1 VHEQIS
7 DINLTADG
15 ATTLRAYVHQK
26 ASLLPDVSLAK
37 TALQLHVLVCAQQV
51 GASPTGRTM
60 LQVVQCN
67 TKFEVALNT
76 CLWCS
81 SVTPSAQ
88 KRPADVPLR
97 ATSRWLSYLKTS
109 NRQQRLS
116 TMPSSKR
123 IVTIILV
130 TQEEHTMLVH
140 IVSTI

>member
-1 VHEQIS
+1 
-7 DINLTADG
+7 
-15 ATTLRAYVHQK
+15 
-26 ASLLPDVSLAK
+26 
-37 TALQLHVLVCAQQV
+37 
-51 GASPTGRTM
+51 
-60 LQVVQCN
+60 
-67 TKFEVALNT
+67 
-76 CLWCS
+76 
-81 SVTPSAQ
+81 VTPSAQ

-116 TMPSSKR
+116 TMPFSKR